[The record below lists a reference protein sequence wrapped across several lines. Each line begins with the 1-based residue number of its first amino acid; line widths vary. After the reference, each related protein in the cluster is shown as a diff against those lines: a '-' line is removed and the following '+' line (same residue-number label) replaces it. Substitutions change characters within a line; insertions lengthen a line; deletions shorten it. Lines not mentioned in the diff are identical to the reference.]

1 MGRNLCIIFFLSSIN
16 CFSQKVFSVDYPNQ
30 ADIKIFVV
38 PYENQADLKVHRV
51 EYKNQATGN
60 KGLWHFVDYPNQ
72 ADKKV
77 YFAVSYTHLTLPT
90 ICSV

>member
-1 MGRNLCIIFFLSSIN
+1 M
-16 CFSQKVFSVDYPNQ
+16 
-30 ADIKIFVV
+30 

-77 YFAVSYTHLTLPT
+77 YFVDYANQSDLKIYFVNYSNQSGWKKKSKRHLFY
-90 ICSV
+90 